1 MRLRPGA
8 ATCAAAIA
16 VASGP
21 DYRGRIAGDSGPTA
35 FAVVCR
41 RAVAAGPAAAYS
53 RPVDSYSRP
62 VDSPLGSSAGF
73 TGKSWDWCR
82 RMAARHR
89 ALAVLT
95 GTVALFGC
103 GMLTAA
109 TSHPPVRLTSA
120 DFAIAAVTYA
130 AFAAIAVARWP
141 SWLLV
146 AAGTAGAVVSMAA
159 GTHQNLIG
167 SELLMAML
175 VFSLASDLPRV
186 TVGGVAAAA
195 ALGLGHLLFSRHAA
209 TGLADLEVVPALVV
223 VAAIGQAV
231 RARRIQRTLV
241 AERARHAEELHEH
254 DARQR
259 IRERVHEER
268 LRIARELHDAV
279 GHQVA
284 LISVQSGAMS
294 YLLGADP
301 ASTDLA
307 KARESLGHIQRA
319 SEAALE
325 ELRLTVGL
333 LRQPG
338 ERESTEPA
346 AGLARLEELI
356 DSFAATGLQVTCE
369 VIGQAQPLSEAVDLT
384 AYRLI
389 QESLTNTTKHA
400 AGACASV
407 RLTYRPGVLA
417 LAVEDDGPHARDDD
431 DGPPTPRDDGVAGH
445 RGAGHNRVHHG
456 GAYPGGA
463 AGHAGAGNGEVG
475 HGLIGMRERAA
486 VVGGWVSAGP
496 HDGGFLVLAELP
508 LRIGMAA

>member
-8 ATCAAAIA
+8 ATCAATIA
-16 VASGP
+16 VAGGP
-21 DYRGRIAGDSGPTA
+21 DCRDRIAGGSGPTA
-35 FAVVCR
+35 FAVVCSP
-41 RAVAAGPAAAYS
+41 AVADGPRAAYS

-62 VDSPLGSSAGF
+62 VGFPVGF

-82 RMAARHR
+82 RMVARHR
-89 ALAVLT
+89 VLAVLT
-95 GTVALFGC
+95 GTVVLFGC

-109 TSHPPVRLTSA
+109 TGHPPVRLMPA

-146 AAGTAGAVVSMAA
+146 AAGTVGAVVSMAA
-159 GTHQNLIG
+159 GTHQNLVG
-167 SELLMAML
+167 SVLLIAML
-175 VFSLASDLPRV
+175 VFSMASDLPRV
-186 TVGGVAAAA
+186 TVGGVVAAA

-241 AERARHAEELHEH
+241 AERARHAEELHEQ

-259 IRERVHEER
+259 IQERVHEER
-268 LRIARELHDAV
+268 LRMARELHDAV

-284 LISVQSGAMS
+284 LISVQAGAMS
-294 YLLGADP
+294 YLLGPEPDNTGP
-301 ASTDLA
+301 DNTDLASTNLA

-338 ERESTEPA
+338 ERETTEPA

-356 DSFAATGLQVTCE
+356 GSFAAAGLKVTCE
-369 VIGQAQPLSEAVDLT
+369 VIGQARPLPEAVDLT
-384 AYRLI
+384 AYRVI
-389 QESLTNTTKHA
+389 QESLTNTAKHA
-400 AGACASV
+400 AGAAASV
-407 RLTYRPGVLA
+407 RLAFRPGVLA
-417 LAVEDDGPHARDDD
+417 LAVEDDGP
-431 DGPPTPRDDGVAGH
+431 
-445 RGAGHNRVHHG
+445 GAS
-456 GAYPGGA
+456 
-463 AGHAGAGNGEVG
+463 GNDLIGNSPAG

-486 VVGGWVSAGP
+486 AVGGWVSAGP
-496 HDGGFLVLAELP
+496 RGGGGFQVLAELP
-508 LRIGMAA
+508 LPPGAAS

>member
-1 MRLRPGA
+1 M
-8 ATCAAAIA
+8 
-16 VASGP
+16 
-21 DYRGRIAGDSGPTA
+21 
-35 FAVVCR
+35 
-41 RAVAAGPAAAYS
+41 
-53 RPVDSYSRP
+53 DSYSRP
-62 VDSPLGSSAGF
+62 VDFPVGSPIGF

-82 RMAARHR
+82 RMVARHR
-89 ALAVLT
+89 VLAVLT
-95 GTVALFGC
+95 GTVVLFGC

-109 TSHPPVRLTSA
+109 TGHPPVRLTSA

-141 SWLLV
+141 SWLLL

-167 SELLMAML
+167 SVLLMAML

-209 TGLADLEVVPALVV
+209 TGLADLEAVPALVV

-241 AERARHAEELHEH
+241 AERARHAEELHEQ

-259 IRERVHEER
+259 IRERVQEER
-268 LRIARELHDAV
+268 LQIARELHDAV
-279 GHQVA
+279 GHHVA
-284 LISVQSGAMS
+284 LISVQAGGMS
-294 YLLGADP
+294 YLLGN
-301 ASTDLA
+301 DLA

-338 ERESTEPA
+338 EREPTEPA

-356 DSFAATGLQVTCE
+356 GSFAATGLKVTCE
-369 VIGQAQPLSEAVDLT
+369 VIGEARPLPEAVDLT

-431 DGPPTPRDDGVAGH
+431 DGPPIRRDDGAGH
-445 RGAGHNRVHHG
+445 DGVHQDGVHPG
-456 GAYPGGA
+456 GADPGGA

-508 LRIGMAA
+508 LPIGTAA

>member
-8 ATCAAAIA
+8 ATCAATIA
-16 VASGP
+16 VAGGP
-21 DYRGRIAGDSGPTA
+21 DCRDRIAGGSGPTA
-35 FAVVCR
+35 FAVVCSP
-41 RAVAAGPAAAYS
+41 AVADGPRAAYS

-62 VDSPLGSSAGF
+62 VGFPVGF

-82 RMAARHR
+82 RMVARHR
-89 ALAVLT
+89 VLAVLT
-95 GTVALFGC
+95 GTVVLFGC

-109 TSHPPVRLTSA
+109 TGHPPVRLMPA

-146 AAGTAGAVVSMAA
+146 AAGTVGAVVSMAA
-159 GTHQNLIG
+159 GTHQNLVG
-167 SELLMAML
+167 SVLLIAML
-175 VFSLASDLPRV
+175 VFSMASDLPRV

-241 AERARHAEELHEH
+241 AERARHAEELHEQ

-259 IRERVHEER
+259 IQERVHEER
-268 LRIARELHDAV
+268 LRMARELHDAV

-284 LISVQSGAMS
+284 LISVQAGAMS
-294 YLLGADP
+294 YLLGPEPDNTGP
-301 ASTDLA
+301 DNTDLASTNLA

-338 ERESTEPA
+338 ERETTEPA

-356 DSFAATGLQVTCE
+356 GSFAAAGLKVTCE
-369 VIGQAQPLSEAVDLT
+369 VIGQARPLPEAVDLT

-407 RLTYRPGVLA
+407 RLAYRSGVLA

-431 DGPPTPRDDGVAGH
+431 AGPPTRRDDGAGS
-445 RGAGHNRVHHG
+445 
-456 GAYPGGA
+456 
-463 AGHAGAGNGEVG
+463 GEVG

-508 LRIGMAA
+508 LPIGTAA

>member
-1 MRLRPGA
+1 
-8 ATCAAAIA
+8 
-16 VASGP
+16 
-21 DYRGRIAGDSGPTA
+21 
-35 FAVVCR
+35 
-41 RAVAAGPAAAYS
+41 
-53 RPVDSYSRP
+53 
-62 VDSPLGSSAGF
+62 
-73 TGKSWDWCR
+73 
-82 RMAARHR
+82 
-89 ALAVLT
+89 
-95 GTVALFGC
+95 
-103 GMLTAA
+103 
-109 TSHPPVRLTSA
+109 
-120 DFAIAAVTYA
+120 
-130 AFAAIAVARWP
+130 
-141 SWLLV
+141 
-146 AAGTAGAVVSMAA
+146 
-159 GTHQNLIG
+159 
-167 SELLMAML
+167 
-175 VFSLASDLPRV
+175 
-186 TVGGVAAAA
+186 
-195 ALGLGHLLFSRHAA
+195 
-209 TGLADLEVVPALVV
+209 VVPALVV

-241 AERARHAEELHEH
+241 AERARHAEELHEQ

-259 IRERVHEER
+259 IWERVHEER

-284 LISVQSGAMS
+284 LISVQAGAMS
-294 YLLGADP
+294 YLLGADL
-301 ASTDLA
+301 ASTDLASTDLASTGLA

-338 ERESTEPA
+338 EREPTEPA

-356 DSFAATGLQVTCE
+356 GSFAAAGLKVTCE
-369 VIGQAQPLSEAVDLT
+369 VVGQARPLPEAVDLT

-417 LAVEDDGPHARDDD
+417 LAVEDDGPHARDDGAD
-431 DGPPTPRDDGVAGH
+431 RDGVH
-445 RGAGHNRVHHG
+445 HNGVH
-456 GAYPGGA
+456 PGGA

-508 LRIGMAA
+508 LPIGTAA

>member
-1 MRLRPGA
+1 VG
-8 ATCAAAIA
+8 
-16 VASGP
+16 S
-21 DYRGRIAGDSGPTA
+21 
-35 FAVVCR
+35 
-41 RAVAAGPAAAYS
+41 
-53 RPVDSYSRP
+53 PV
-62 VDSPLGSSAGF
+62 GF
-73 TGKSWDWCR
+73 TGKSWDWCCR
-82 RMAARHR
+82 VVARHR
-89 ALAVLT
+89 VLALLT
-95 GTVALFGC
+95 GTVVLFGC
-103 GMLTAA
+103 GMLSAA
-109 TSHPPVRLTSA
+109 TGHPPVRLTSA

-159 GTHQNLIG
+159 GTHQNLVG
-167 SELLMAML
+167 SVLLMGML
-175 VFSLASDLPRV
+175 VFSLASDLPRA
-186 TVGGVAAAA
+186 TVGVVAAAA

-209 TGLADLEVVPALVV
+209 TGLADLEAVPALVV

-241 AERARHAEELHEH
+241 AERARHAEELSEQ

-284 LISVQSGAMS
+284 LISVQAGAMS
-294 YLLGADP
+294 YLLGTDP
-301 ASTDLA
+301 ASTDPDNTDLA

-338 ERESTEPA
+338 EREPTEPA

-356 DSFAATGLQVTCE
+356 GSFAATGLKVTCE
-369 VIGQAQPLSEAVDLT
+369 VIGQARPLPEAVDLT

-431 DGPPTPRDDGVAGH
+431 DGPPTRRDD
-445 RGAGHNRVHHG
+445 
-456 GAYPGGA
+456 
-463 AGHAGAGNGEVG
+463 GAGNGEVG

-496 HDGGFLVLAELP
+496 RDGGFLVLAELP
-508 LRIGMAA
+508 LPIGTAA

>member
-1 MRLRPGA
+1 
-8 ATCAAAIA
+8 
-16 VASGP
+16 V
-21 DYRGRIAGDSGPTA
+21 
-35 FAVVCR
+35 
-41 RAVAAGPAAAYS
+41 
-53 RPVDSYSRP
+53 
-62 VDSPLGSSAGF
+62 
-73 TGKSWDWCR
+73 
-82 RMAARHR
+82 
-89 ALAVLT
+89 
-95 GTVALFGC
+95 
-103 GMLTAA
+103 
-109 TSHPPVRLTSA
+109 
-120 DFAIAAVTYA
+120 
-130 AFAAIAVARWP
+130 
-141 SWLLV
+141 
-146 AAGTAGAVVSMAA
+146 VVSMAA
-159 GTHQNLIG
+159 GTHQVLIDPV
-167 SELLMAML
+167 LLIAVL
-175 VFSLASDLPRV
+175 VFALPSDLPRV
-186 TVGGVAAAA
+186 TVGVVIAAAA
-195 ALGLGHLLFSRHAA
+195 VGLGHLLFSRHAA

-223 VAAIGQAV
+223 VAAIGQAI
-231 RARRIQRTLV
+231 RARRIQRVLL
-241 AERARHAEELHEH
+241 AERARHAEELREK

-284 LISVQSGAMS
+284 LISVQAGAMS
-294 YLLGADP
+294 YLLGTDP
-301 ASTDLA
+301 DSTDLASTDLA

-319 SEAALE
+319 GEAALE

-338 ERESTEPA
+338 EREPTEPA

-356 DSFAATGLQVTCE
+356 GSFATTGLKVTCE
-369 VIGQAQPLSEAVDLT
+369 VIGQARPLPEAVDLT

-400 AGACASV
+400 AGARASV

-417 LAVEDDGPHARDDD
+417 LAVEDDGQPARDDA
-431 DGPPTPRDDGVAGH
+431 DGPPTRRDDGAGH
-445 RGAGHNRVHHG
+445 DGAYPG

-508 LRIGMAA
+508 LPIGTAA

>member
-1 MRLRPGA
+1 
-8 ATCAAAIA
+8 
-16 VASGP
+16 
-21 DYRGRIAGDSGPTA
+21 
-35 FAVVCR
+35 
-41 RAVAAGPAAAYS
+41 
-53 RPVDSYSRP
+53 VDSYSRP
-62 VDSPLGSSAGF
+62 VGSPIGF

-82 RMAARHR
+82 RMVARHR
-89 ALAVLT
+89 VLAVLAS
-95 GTVALFGC
+95 TVVLFGC

-109 TSHPPVRLTSA
+109 TGHPPVRLTSA
-120 DFAIAAVTYA
+120 DFAIAAVTYG

-141 SWLLV
+141 WWLLV

-167 SELLMAML
+167 SVLLMAML

-186 TVGGVAAAA
+186 TVGVVAAAA

-209 TGLADLEVVPALVV
+209 TGLADLEVVPALVL

-241 AERARHAEELHEH
+241 AERARHAEELHEQ

-259 IRERVHEER
+259 IWERVHEER

-284 LISVQSGAMS
+284 LISVQAGAMS

-301 ASTDLA
+301 ASADLASADLASTDLA

-338 ERESTEPA
+338 EREPTEPA

-356 DSFAATGLQVTCE
+356 GSFAAASLKVTCE
-369 VIGQAQPLSEAVDLT
+369 VIGQARPLPEAVDLT

-400 AGACASV
+400 AGARASV

-417 LAVEDDGPHARDDD
+417 LAVEDDGPHARDD
-431 DGPPTPRDDGVAGH
+431 
-445 RGAGHNRVHHG
+445 GAGHDGVHHNG
-456 GAYPGGA
+456 VHHNGVHPGGA

-496 HDGGFLVLAELP
+496 HDGGFLVMAELP
-508 LRIGMAA
+508 LPIGTAE

>member
-1 MRLRPGA
+1 
-8 ATCAAAIA
+8 
-16 VASGP
+16 V
-21 DYRGRIAGDSGPTA
+21 
-35 FAVVCR
+35 
-41 RAVAAGPAAAYS
+41 
-53 RPVDSYSRP
+53 
-62 VDSPLGSSAGF
+62 GSSIGF

-82 RMAARHR
+82 RLVARHR
-89 ALAVLT
+89 VLAVLT
-95 GTVALFGC
+95 GTVVLFGC

-109 TSHPPVRLTSA
+109 TGHPPVRLTSA

-159 GTHQNLIG
+159 MTHQNLIG
-167 SELLMAML
+167 SELLIAML

-186 TVGGVAAAA
+186 TVGGAAAAA

-241 AERARHAEELHEH
+241 AERARHAEELHEQ
-254 DARQR
+254 DARQH

-284 LISVQSGAMS
+284 LISVQAGAMS

-301 ASTDLA
+301 DNTDLASTDLA

-356 DSFAATGLQVTCE
+356 GSFAATGLKVTCE
-369 VIGQAQPLSEAVDLT
+369 VIGQARPLPEAVDLT
-384 AYRLI
+384 VYRLI

-417 LAVEDDGPHARDDD
+417 LAVEDDGPHAAGDD
-431 DGPPTPRDDGVAGH
+431 DGPPTRRDD
-445 RGAGHNRVHHG
+445 
-456 GAYPGGA
+456 
-463 AGHAGAGNGEVG
+463 GAGNGEVG

-508 LRIGMAA
+508 LPIGTAA

>member
-1 MRLRPGA
+1 
-8 ATCAAAIA
+8 
-16 VASGP
+16 
-21 DYRGRIAGDSGPTA
+21 
-35 FAVVCR
+35 
-41 RAVAAGPAAAYS
+41 
-53 RPVDSYSRP
+53 VDSYSRP
-62 VDSPLGSSAGF
+62 VGSPIGF

-82 RMAARHR
+82 RMVARHR
-89 ALAVLT
+89 VLAVLT
-95 GTVALFGC
+95 GTVVLFGC

-109 TSHPPVRLTSA
+109 TGHPPARLTSA

-167 SELLMAML
+167 SVLLMAML

-231 RARRIQRTLV
+231 HARRIQRTLV
-241 AERARHAEELHEH
+241 AERARHAEELHEQ

-259 IRERVHEER
+259 IRERVNEER
-268 LRIARELHDAV
+268 LRMARELHDAV

-284 LISVQSGAMS
+284 LISVQAGAMS
-294 YLLGADP
+294 YLLGAPLDGP
-301 ASTDLA
+301 RLEASTPLTGPALA

-338 ERESTEPA
+338 EREPTEPP

-356 DSFAATGLQVTCE
+356 GSFAATGLKVTCQ
-369 VIGQAQPLSEAVDLT
+369 VIGQARPLPEAVDLT

-407 RLTYRPGVLA
+407 RLTYRPGVLV

-431 DGPPTPRDDGVAGH
+431 DGPPTCRDDGAGH
-445 RGAGHNRVHHG
+445 HGADHDGVHHG

-508 LRIGMAA
+508 LPIGTAA

>member
-1 MRLRPGA
+1 M
-8 ATCAAAIA
+8 
-16 VASGP
+16 
-21 DYRGRIAGDSGPTA
+21 
-35 FAVVCR
+35 
-41 RAVAAGPAAAYS
+41 
-53 RPVDSYSRP
+53 DSYSRP
-62 VDSPLGSSAGF
+62 VDSPVGSPIGF

-82 RMAARHR
+82 RMVARHR
-89 ALAVLT
+89 VLAVLT
-95 GTVALFGC
+95 GTVVLFGC

-109 TSHPPVRLTSA
+109 TGHPPVRLTSA

-167 SELLMAML
+167 SALLMAML

-241 AERARHAEELHEH
+241 AERARHAEELHEQ

-284 LISVQSGAMS
+284 LISVQAGAMS

-301 ASTDLA
+301 DNTDLASTDLA

-325 ELRLTVGL
+325 ELRLSVGL

-338 ERESTEPA
+338 EREPAEPA

-356 DSFAATGLQVTCE
+356 GSFAATGLKVTCE
-369 VIGQAQPLSEAVDLT
+369 VIGQARPLPEAVDLT

-431 DGPPTPRDDGVAGH
+431 DGPPTRRDDGAGH
-445 RGAGHNRVHHG
+445 DGAGHHGADHDGVHHGGAYPG

-486 VVGGWVSAGP
+486 VRGGWVSAGP

-508 LRIGMAA
+508 LPIGSAA

>member
-1 MRLRPGA
+1 
-8 ATCAAAIA
+8 
-16 VASGP
+16 V
-21 DYRGRIAGDSGPTA
+21 DY
-35 FAVVCR
+35 
-41 RAVAAGPAAAYS
+41 
-53 RPVDSYSRP
+53 PV
-62 VDSPLGSSAGF
+62 GSSIGF
-73 TGKSWDWCR
+73 TGKSWDWCH
-82 RMAARHR
+82 RMVARHR
-89 ALAVLT
+89 VLAVLT
-95 GTVALFGC
+95 GTVVLFGC

-109 TSHPPVRLTSA
+109 TGHPPARLTSA
-120 DFAIAAVTYA
+120 DYAIAAVTYA

-159 GTHQNLIG
+159 GTHQNLVG
-167 SELLMAML
+167 SVLLIAML
-175 VFSLASDLPRV
+175 VFSMASDLPRV

-241 AERARHAEELHEH
+241 AERARHAEELHEQ

-259 IRERVHEER
+259 IRERVQEER
-268 LRIARELHDAV
+268 LRLARELHDAV

-284 LISVQSGAMS
+284 LISVQAGAMS
-294 YLLGADP
+294 YLLGADQDNIP
-301 ASTDLA
+301 IDGPRLEASTPLTGLALA

-338 ERESTEPA
+338 EREPTEPA
-346 AGLARLEELI
+346 AGLARLDELI
-356 DSFAATGLQVTCE
+356 GSFTATGLKVTCE
-369 VIGQAQPLSEAVDLT
+369 VTGQARPLPEAVDLT

-431 DGPPTPRDDGVAGH
+431 DGPPARRDDGAGH
-445 RGAGHNRVHHG
+445 DGVHHDGVDHG

-463 AGHAGAGNGEVG
+463 AGPVGAGNGEVG

-508 LRIGMAA
+508 LPIGTAA

>member
-1 MRLRPGA
+1 
-8 ATCAAAIA
+8 
-16 VASGP
+16 V
-21 DYRGRIAGDSGPTA
+21 
-35 FAVVCR
+35 
-41 RAVAAGPAAAYS
+41 
-53 RPVDSYSRP
+53 
-62 VDSPLGSSAGF
+62 GSSIGF

-82 RMAARHR
+82 RLVARHR
-89 ALAVLT
+89 VLAVLT
-95 GTVALFGC
+95 GTVVLFGC

-109 TSHPPVRLTSA
+109 TGHPPVRLTSA

-159 GTHQNLIG
+159 MTHQNLIG
-167 SELLMAML
+167 SELLIAML

-186 TVGGVAAAA
+186 TVGGAAAAA

-241 AERARHAEELHEH
+241 AERARHAEELHEQ
-254 DARQR
+254 DARQH

-284 LISVQSGAMS
+284 LISVQAGAMS

-301 ASTDLA
+301 DNTDLASTDLA

-356 DSFAATGLQVTCE
+356 GSFAATGLKVTCE
-369 VIGQAQPLSEAVDLT
+369 VIGQARPLPEAVDLT

-417 LAVEDDGPHARDDD
+417 LAVEDDGPHAAGDD
-431 DGPPTPRDDGVAGH
+431 DGPPTCRDDGA
-445 RGAGHNRVHHG
+445 
-456 GAYPGGA
+456 
-463 AGHAGAGNGEVG
+463 G

-508 LRIGMAA
+508 LQIGTAASPAARPACPQPARPRPGCCSRTTRNWCGPGCG

>member
-1 MRLRPGA
+1 M
-8 ATCAAAIA
+8 
-16 VASGP
+16 
-21 DYRGRIAGDSGPTA
+21 
-35 FAVVCR
+35 
-41 RAVAAGPAAAYS
+41 
-53 RPVDSYSRP
+53 
-62 VDSPLGSSAGF
+62 DSPIGF

-82 RMAARHR
+82 RLVARHR
-89 ALAVLT
+89 VLAVLT
-95 GTVALFGC
+95 GTVVLFGC

-109 TSHPPVRLTSA
+109 TGHPPARLTSA

-159 GTHQNLIG
+159 GTHQNLVG
-167 SELLMAML
+167 SVLLIAML

-241 AERARHAEELHEH
+241 AERARHAEELHEQ

-284 LISVQSGAMS
+284 LISVQAGAMS
-294 YLLGADP
+294 YLLGAPLDGP
-301 ASTDLA
+301 RLEASTDLA

-338 ERESTEPA
+338 EREPTEPA

-356 DSFAATGLQVTCE
+356 GSFVATGLQVTCE
-369 VIGQAQPLSEAVDLT
+369 VIGQARPLPEAVGLT

-431 DGPPTPRDDGVAGH
+431 DGAPTRCDD
-445 RGAGHNRVHHG
+445 GAGHHGTGHHGVHHG

-508 LRIGMAA
+508 LRIGTAA

>member
-1 MRLRPGA
+1 MG
-8 ATCAAAIA
+8 
-16 VASGP
+16 
-21 DYRGRIAGDSGPTA
+21 
-35 FAVVCR
+35 
-41 RAVAAGPAAAYS
+41 
-53 RPVDSYSRP
+53 
-62 VDSPLGSSAGF
+62 SPIGF

-82 RMAARHR
+82 RMVARHR
-89 ALAVLT
+89 VLAVLT
-95 GTVALFGC
+95 GTVVLFGC

-109 TSHPPVRLTSA
+109 TGHPPVRLTSA

-130 AFAAIAVARWP
+130 AFAAIAVARRP

-167 SELLMAML
+167 SVLLMAML

-241 AERARHAEELHEH
+241 AERARHAEELHEQ

-284 LISVQSGAMS
+284 LISVQAGAMS
-294 YLLGADP
+294 YLVGADP
-301 ASTDLA
+301 DTTDLASTDLA
-307 KARESLGHIQRA
+307 KTRESLGHIQRA

-338 ERESTEPA
+338 ERELTEPA

-356 DSFAATGLQVTCE
+356 GSFAATGLKVTCE
-369 VIGQAQPLSEAVDLT
+369 VIGQARPLPEAVDLT

-389 QESLTNTTKHA
+389 QESLTNTAKHA

-407 RLTYRPGVLA
+407 RLTYRPGALA

-431 DGPPTPRDDGVAGH
+431 DGPPTRRDDGAGH
-445 RGAGHNRVHHG
+445 DGADHDGADHDGLHHG

-508 LRIGMAA
+508 LPIGTAA

>member
-1 MRLRPGA
+1 
-8 ATCAAAIA
+8 
-16 VASGP
+16 V
-21 DYRGRIAGDSGPTA
+21 
-35 FAVVCR
+35 
-41 RAVAAGPAAAYS
+41 
-53 RPVDSYSRP
+53 
-62 VDSPLGSSAGF
+62 GF
-73 TGKSWDWCR
+73 TGKSWDWGR
-82 RMAARHR
+82 RMVARHR
-89 ALAVLT
+89 VLAVLT
-95 GTVALFGC
+95 GTVVLFGC
-103 GMLTAA
+103 GLLTAA
-109 TSHPPVRLTSA
+109 TGHPPARLTSA
-120 DFAIAAVTYA
+120 DFAIAAVTYT
-130 AFAAIAVARWP
+130 AFGAIAVARWP

-159 GTHQNLIG
+159 GTNQNLVG
-167 SELLMAML
+167 SVLLMAML
-175 VFSLASDLPRV
+175 VFSLESDLPRV
-186 TVGGVAAAA
+186 TVGGVAAAV
-195 ALGLGHLLFSRHAA
+195 ALVLGHLLFSRHAA

-241 AERARHAEELHEH
+241 AERARHAEELHEQ

-259 IRERVHEER
+259 IRERIHEER
-268 LRIARELHDAV
+268 LRIAWELHDAV

-284 LISVQSGAMS
+284 LISVQAGAMS

-301 ASTDLA
+301 DNTPLDGPRLEASTPLTGPALA

-319 SEAALE
+319 SGAALE

-338 ERESTEPA
+338 EREPTEPA

-356 DSFAATGLQVTCE
+356 GSFAATGLKVTCE
-369 VIGQAQPLSEAVDLT
+369 VIGQARPLPEAVDLT

-389 QESLTNTTKHA
+389 QESLTNTAKHA

-417 LAVEDDGPHARDDD
+417 LAVEDDGPHAVGDD
-431 DGPPTPRDDGVAGH
+431 DGPPTCRDDGADHDG
-445 RGAGHNRVHHG
+445 VHHG
-456 GAYPGGA
+456 GAYPAGA
-463 AGHAGAGNGEVG
+463 AGHGGAGNGEVG

-496 HDGGFLVLAELP
+496 HGGGFRVLAELP
-508 LRIGMAA
+508 LPIGTAA

>member
-1 MRLRPGA
+1 M
-8 ATCAAAIA
+8 
-16 VASGP
+16 V
-21 DYRGRIAGDSGPTA
+21 
-35 FAVVCR
+35 
-41 RAVAAGPAAAYS
+41 
-53 RPVDSYSRP
+53 
-62 VDSPLGSSAGF
+62 
-73 TGKSWDWCR
+73 
-82 RMAARHR
+82 ARHR
-89 ALAVLT
+89 VLAVLA
-95 GTVALFGC
+95 GTVVLFGC

-109 TSHPPVRLTSA
+109 TGHPPVRLTSA
-120 DFAIAAVTYA
+120 DFAIAAVTYG

-141 SWLLV
+141 WWLLV

-167 SELLMAML
+167 SVLLMAML

-186 TVGGVAAAA
+186 TVGVVAAAA
-195 ALGLGHLLFSRHAA
+195 ALGLAHLLFSRHAA

-241 AERARHAEELHEH
+241 AERARHAEELHEQ

-259 IRERVHEER
+259 IWERVHEER

-284 LISVQSGAMS
+284 LISVQAGAMG
-294 YLLGADP
+294 YLLGADSDS
-301 ASTDLA
+301 ADLAGTDLA

-338 ERESTEPA
+338 EREPTEPA

-356 DSFAATGLQVTCE
+356 GSFAAASLKVTCE
-369 VIGQAQPLSEAVDLT
+369 VIGQARPLPEAVDLT

-400 AGACASV
+400 AGARASV

-431 DGPPTPRDDGVAGH
+431 DGPPTRRDD
-445 RGAGHNRVHHG
+445 
-456 GAYPGGA
+456 
-463 AGHAGAGNGEVG
+463 GAGNGEVG

-508 LRIGMAA
+508 LPIGTAP

>member
-1 MRLRPGA
+1 
-8 ATCAAAIA
+8 
-16 VASGP
+16 
-21 DYRGRIAGDSGPTA
+21 
-35 FAVVCR
+35 
-41 RAVAAGPAAAYS
+41 
-53 RPVDSYSRP
+53 
-62 VDSPLGSSAGF
+62 
-73 TGKSWDWCR
+73 
-82 RMAARHR
+82 
-89 ALAVLT
+89 
-95 GTVALFGC
+95 
-103 GMLTAA
+103 
-109 TSHPPVRLTSA
+109 
-120 DFAIAAVTYA
+120 
-130 AFAAIAVARWP
+130 
-141 SWLLV
+141 
-146 AAGTAGAVVSMAA
+146 
-159 GTHQNLIG
+159 
-167 SELLMAML
+167 
-175 VFSLASDLPRV
+175 
-186 TVGGVAAAA
+186 
-195 ALGLGHLLFSRHAA
+195 
-209 TGLADLEVVPALVV
+209 VPALVV

-241 AERARHAEELHEH
+241 AERARHAEELHEQ

-268 LRIARELHDAV
+268 LQIARELHDAV

-284 LISVQSGAMS
+284 LISVQAGGMS
-294 YLLGADP
+294 YLLGTPLTGP
-301 ASTDLA
+301 AQA

-338 ERESTEPA
+338 EREPTEPA

-356 DSFAATGLQVTCE
+356 GSFAATGLKVTCE
-369 VIGQAQPLSEAVDLT
+369 VIGQARPLPEAVDLT

-431 DGPPTPRDDGVAGH
+431 DGPPIRRDDGAGH
-445 RGAGHNRVHHG
+445 DGVHQDDVRQG
-456 GAYPGGA
+456 GADPGGA

-508 LRIGMAA
+508 LPIGTAA

>member
-8 ATCAAAIA
+8 ATCAATIA
-16 VASGP
+16 VAGGP
-21 DYRGRIAGDSGPTA
+21 DCRDRIAGGSGPTA
-35 FAVVCR
+35 FAVVCSP
-41 RAVAAGPAAAYS
+41 AVADGPRAAYS

-62 VDSPLGSSAGF
+62 VGSPVGF

-82 RMAARHR
+82 RMVARHR
-89 ALAVLT
+89 VLAVLT
-95 GTVALFGC
+95 GTVVLFGC

-109 TSHPPVRLTSA
+109 TGHPPARLTSA

-130 AFAAIAVARWP
+130 VFAAIAVARWP

-146 AAGTAGAVVSMAA
+146 AAGTAGALVSMAA
-159 GTHQNLIG
+159 GTHQNLVG
-167 SELLMAML
+167 SVLLIAML

-186 TVGGVAAAA
+186 TLVGVAVAA

-209 TGLADLEVVPALVV
+209 TGLADLEVVPALVI
-223 VAAIGQAV
+223 VAGIGQAV

-241 AERARHAEELHEH
+241 AELARHAEELHEH

-259 IRERVHEER
+259 IQERVHEER

-284 LISVQSGAMS
+284 LISVQAGAMS

-301 ASTDLA
+301 ASADPASADLA

-333 LRQPG
+333 LRQLG
-338 ERESTEPA
+338 EREPTEPA
-346 AGLARLEELI
+346 AGLARLDELI
-356 DSFAATGLQVTCE
+356 GSFAAAGLKVTCE
-369 VIGQAQPLSEAVDLT
+369 VIGQARPLPEAVDLT

-407 RLTYRPGVLA
+407 RLAYRPGVLA

-431 DGPPTPRDDGVAGH
+431 AGPPTRRDDGAGS
-445 RGAGHNRVHHG
+445 
-456 GAYPGGA
+456 
-463 AGHAGAGNGEVG
+463 GEGG

-508 LRIGMAA
+508 LPIGTAA

>member
-1 MRLRPGA
+1 M
-8 ATCAAAIA
+8 
-16 VASGP
+16 
-21 DYRGRIAGDSGPTA
+21 
-35 FAVVCR
+35 
-41 RAVAAGPAAAYS
+41 
-53 RPVDSYSRP
+53 
-62 VDSPLGSSAGF
+62 
-73 TGKSWDWCR
+73 
-82 RMAARHR
+82 ARHR
-89 ALAVLT
+89 VLAVLT
-95 GTVALFGC
+95 GTVVLFGC
-103 GMLTAA
+103 GMLSAA
-109 TSHPPVRLTSA
+109 TGHPPVRLTSA

-130 AFAAIAVARWP
+130 AFAAVAVARWP

-159 GTHQNLIG
+159 GTHQNLVG
-167 SELLMAML
+167 SVLLMGML
-175 VFSLASDLPRV
+175 VFSLGSDLPRV

-209 TGLADLEVVPALVV
+209 TGLADLEAVPALVV

-241 AERARHAEELHEH
+241 AERARHAEELHEQ

-284 LISVQSGAMS
+284 LISVQAGAMS
-294 YLLGADP
+294 YLLGTDP
-301 ASTDLA
+301 DNTPLDGPRLEASTPLTGPALA

-338 ERESTEPA
+338 EREPTEPA

-356 DSFAATGLQVTCE
+356 GSFAATGLEVTCE
-369 VIGQAQPLSEAVDLT
+369 VIGQARPLPEAVDLT

-417 LAVEDDGPHARDDD
+417 LAVEDDGPRARDDD
-431 DGPPTPRDDGVAGH
+431 DGPPARRDDGAGH
-445 RGAGHNRVHHG
+445 DD
-456 GAYPGGA
+456 
-463 AGHAGAGNGEVG
+463 AGNGEVG

-508 LRIGMAA
+508 LPIGTAA

>member
-1 MRLRPGA
+1 M
-8 ATCAAAIA
+8 
-16 VASGP
+16 V
-21 DYRGRIAGDSGPTA
+21 
-35 FAVVCR
+35 
-41 RAVAAGPAAAYS
+41 
-53 RPVDSYSRP
+53 
-62 VDSPLGSSAGF
+62 
-73 TGKSWDWCR
+73 
-82 RMAARHR
+82 ARHR
-89 ALAVLT
+89 VLAVLA
-95 GTVALFGC
+95 GTVVLFGC

-109 TSHPPVRLTSA
+109 TGHPPVRLTSA
-120 DFAIAAVTYA
+120 DFAIAAVTYG

-141 SWLLV
+141 WWLLV

-167 SELLMAML
+167 SVLLMAML

-186 TVGGVAAAA
+186 TVGVVAAAA

-241 AERARHAEELHEH
+241 AERARHAEELHEQ

-259 IRERVHEER
+259 IWERVHEER

-284 LISVQSGAMS
+284 LISVQAGAMS
-294 YLLGADP
+294 YLLGADL
-301 ASTDLA
+301 ASTDLASTDLASTDLASTDLASTGLA

-338 ERESTEPA
+338 EREPTEPA

-356 DSFAATGLQVTCE
+356 GSFAAAGLKVTCE
-369 VIGQAQPLSEAVDLT
+369 VVGQARPLPEAVDLT

-417 LAVEDDGPHARDDD
+417 LAVEDDGPHARDDGAD
-431 DGPPTPRDDGVAGH
+431 RDGVH
-445 RGAGHNRVHHG
+445 HNGVH
-456 GAYPGGA
+456 PGGA

-508 LRIGMAA
+508 LPTGAAA

>member
-1 MRLRPGA
+1 M
-8 ATCAAAIA
+8 
-16 VASGP
+16 
-21 DYRGRIAGDSGPTA
+21 
-35 FAVVCR
+35 
-41 RAVAAGPAAAYS
+41 
-53 RPVDSYSRP
+53 DSYRRP
-62 VDSPLGSSAGF
+62 AGSSAGSLVGF
-73 TGKSWDWCR
+73 AGKSWDWCR
-82 RMAARHR
+82 RLVARHR
-89 ALAVLT
+89 VLAVLT
-95 GTVALFGC
+95 GTVVLFGC

-109 TSHPPVRLTSA
+109 TGHPPVRLTPA
-120 DFAIAAVTYA
+120 DFAIATVAYG

-146 AAGTAGAVVSMAA
+146 AAGTAAAVVSMAA
-159 GTHQNLIG
+159 GTHQNLVG
-167 SELLMAML
+167 SVLLMGML
-175 VFSLASDLPRV
+175 VFSQASDLPRV

-195 ALGLGHLLFSRHAA
+195 TLGLGHLLFSRHAA

-241 AERARHAEELHEH
+241 AERARHAEELHEQ

-284 LISVQSGAMS
+284 LISVQAGAMS
-294 YLLGADP
+294 YLLGTDPASTAP

-338 ERESTEPA
+338 EREPTEPA
-346 AGLARLEELI
+346 AVLARLEELI
-356 DSFAATGLQVTCE
+356 GSFAATGLQVTCE
-369 VIGQAQPLSEAVDLT
+369 VIGQARPLPEAVDLT

-417 LAVEDDGPHARDDD
+417 LAVEDDGPHARDDE
-431 DGPPTPRDDGVAGH
+431 DGPSARRDDDA
-445 RGAGHNRVHHG
+445 
-456 GAYPGGA
+456 
-463 AGHAGAGNGEVG
+463 G

-508 LRIGMAA
+508 LPIGTAA